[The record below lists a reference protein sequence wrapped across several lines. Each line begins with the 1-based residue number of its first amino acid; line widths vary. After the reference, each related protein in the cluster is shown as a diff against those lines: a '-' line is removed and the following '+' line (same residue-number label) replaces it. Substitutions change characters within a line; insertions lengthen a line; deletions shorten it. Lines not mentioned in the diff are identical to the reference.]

1 MLNGPLLELASL
13 GEEQWGLFTT
23 RQAAL
28 ERGVTPLQLKR
39 LADHGHLIRIQHGVY
54 RVAGAPDSP
63 LDAIRGAWLALEPAR
78 TAGDRLGDPVPLG
91 VVSHRSA
98 AVLQHLGDL
107 EADIH
112 QFTVDK
118 PRRSRSS
125 EVSFT
130 VAALSP
136 AEWHRVDGLPVTRPL
151 RTVTD
156 LAAAN
161 TDGGH
166 LASVVR
172 DTILTGD
179 TTSAELAEALRPY
192 AHNYGA
198 HPGDGAEVVKTFI
211 HTAGVPASAVE
222 LTQADEPDGGRDM
235 EFPPEMIAAI
245 RKSVREVLS
254 SSGFDEVLRD
264 AVAASLPPELISQH
278 LAAMVEPIATA
289 IRPTLLPL
297 TADNQFTSNE
307 VQAALQSLRDAV
319 ISPTQDQE
327 PH

>member
-39 LADHGHLIRIQHGVY
+39 LTDHGHLIRIQHGVY

-63 LDAIRGAWLALEPAR
+63 LDAIRSAWLALEPAR
-78 TAGDRLGDPVPLG
+78 TAGDRLGDPVPFG

-98 AVLQHLGDL
+98 AVLQQLGDL
-107 EADIH
+107 DADIH

-130 VAALSP
+130 VAALSQ

-151 RTVTD
+151 RTVAD

-172 DTILTGD
+172 DTILSGG

-198 HPGDGAEVVKTFI
+198 HPGDGAEVVRTFI

-222 LTQADEPDGGRDM
+222 LAHADGGRDIQ
-235 EFPPEMIAAI
+235 FPPEVIAVI

-264 AVAASLPPELISQH
+264 AVAASLPSELISQH
-278 LAAMVEPIATA
+278 LAAMVEPIASA
-289 IRPTLLPL
+289 IRPALSPVTSDEVFTL
-297 TADNQFTSNE
+297 NE
-307 VQAALQSLRDAV
+307 VQAALQSLRDAA
-319 ISPTQDQE
+319 ISRTQDRE

>member
-23 RQAAL
+23 RQAAV

-39 LADHGHLIRIQHGVY
+39 LTDHGHLIRIQHGVY

-63 LDAIRGAWLALEPAR
+63 HDAIRSAWLALEPAR

-98 AVLQHLGDL
+98 AVLQQLGDL
-107 EADIH
+107 DADIH
-112 QFTVDK
+112 QFTVGK

-125 EVSFT
+125 EVTFI
-130 VAALSP
+130 VAALTP
-136 AEWHRVDGLPVTRPL
+136 TEWHRVDGLPVTRPL

-156 LAAAN
+156 LAAAD

-172 DTILTGD
+172 DTIMTGD

-198 HPGDGAEVVKTFI
+198 HPGDGAEVVRTFI

-222 LTQADEPDGGRDM
+222 LAQADELDGGREI
-235 EFPPEMIAAI
+235 EFSPEMIAVI
-245 RKSVREVLS
+245 RQSVREVLS
-254 SSGFDEVLRD
+254 SSGFDKVLRD
-264 AVAASLPPELISQH
+264 AVAASLPPELLSQQ

-289 IRPTLLPL
+289 IQPALSLVTSDE
-297 TADNQFTSNE
+297 AFASNE
-307 VQAALQSLRDAV
+307 VQIALQGLHDAV
-319 ISPTQDQE
+319 VSPTQD
-327 PH
+327 